1 MNQISQEK
9 PKQVLF
15 SIINSL
21 LDNRDEFLVNPQS
34 DFTRSK
40 KITFSQTILFP
51 MIAGSYNVATELL
64 DYFGENNPPLPS
76 AMIQRRNQVKP
87 EAFKELFLR
96 FTLNIPKLQTF
107 HGYQL
112 VSVDGS
118 VNHLISV
125 YRNPGIILLST
136 TIAKMLNIKPSII

>member
-40 KITFSQTILFP
+40 KITFDQTILFP
-51 MIAGSYNVATELL
+51 MIAGSDNVATELL
-64 DYFGENNPPLPS
+64 DYS
-76 AMIQRRNQVKP
+76 ARIIHP
-87 EAFKELFLR
+87 
-96 FTLNIPKLQTF
+96 F
-107 HGYQL
+107 H
-112 VSVDGS
+112 
-118 VNHLISV
+118 
-125 YRNPGIILLST
+125 LL
-136 TIAKMLNIKPSII
+136 

>member
-51 MIAGSYNVATELL
+51 MIVIVYLQFEPYSVAKNLYPFSKGSHSRCQSFDTKVSCASPT
-64 DYFGENNPPLPS
+64 
-76 AMIQRRNQVKP
+76 RP
-87 EAFKELFLR
+87 E
-96 FTLNIPKLQTF
+96 
-107 HGYQL
+107 
-112 VSVDGS
+112 V
-118 VNHLISV
+118 
-125 YRNPGIILLST
+125 
-136 TIAKMLNIKPSII
+136 